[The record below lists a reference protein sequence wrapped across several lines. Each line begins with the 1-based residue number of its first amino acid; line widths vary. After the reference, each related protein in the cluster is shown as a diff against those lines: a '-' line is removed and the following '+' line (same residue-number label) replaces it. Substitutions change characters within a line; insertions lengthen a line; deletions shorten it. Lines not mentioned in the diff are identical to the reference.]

1 MKALASQ
8 WIELT
13 LVVLVLYL
21 VLSRASGFSSV
32 MGSIGKAYGG
42 AVRSLQGR

>member
-1 MKALASQ
+1 MKGLAAS

-13 LVVLVLYL
+13 LIVLVLYL

-32 MGSIGKAYGG
+32 MGSLAKGYTG
-42 AVRSLQGR
+42 AVRALQGR

>member
-1 MKALASQ
+1 MRGLASQ

-13 LVVLVLYL
+13 LIILVLYL

-32 MGSIGKAYGG
+32 MGSISKAYSGSIR
-42 AVRSLQGR
+42 ALQGR